1 MTDASKTRFSRST
14 DRDFAARH
22 HHTNH
27 ERPAMPHFLPPLPLI
42 TAFGLA
48 TLVLAI
54 TPGPDM
60 ALFISRT
67 LNYGRSHGLMS
78 VAGAISGLIVHSL
91 LAAFGIS
98 LLLANAPAA
107 FLGLKIMGALYL
119 LWLALR
125 ALRAGEN
132 LSLDRFRPKPP
143 SLYQTY
149 LTGLGINLTN
159 PKIVLFFLT
168 FLPQFISVDDPH
180 ASAKLLFLSAEF
192 IIISLPIVALIVIL
206 ANSIASV
213 LINSARARKI
223 LNWSFA
229 AVFATFAA
237 TILTLEYRR

>member
-1 MTDASKTRFSRST
+1 
-14 DRDFAARH
+14 
-22 HHTNH
+22 
-27 ERPAMPHFLPPLPLI
+27 MPHFIPQLPVI
-42 TAFGLA
+42 AAFGLA

-67 LNYGRSHGLMS
+67 INHGRIHGLMS
-78 VAGAISGLIVHSL
+78 VAGAISGLFLHSL

-98 LLLANAPAA
+98 LLLATAPAA
-107 FLGLKIMGALYL
+107 FLALKITGALYL

-125 ALRAGEN
+125 ALRAGES
-132 LSLDRFRPKPP
+132 LSLGQGRKKPP
-143 SLYQTY
+143 SLLKTY

-159 PKIVLFFLT
+159 PKIILFFLT
-168 FLPQFISVDDPH
+168 FLPQFVSASDPD

-192 IIISLPIVALIVIL
+192 ILISVPVVCVIVLL
-206 ANSIASV
+206 AHSIAAV

-237 TILTLEYRR
+237 TILALESRR